1 MSNPTIT
8 ADDVLNLLISID
20 VTIDTWTKI
29 TPSTYIA
36 HSLSI
41 TTYQARKL
49 IKELKDRGLVQSA
62 MESCY
67 SDWDECNIIVR
78 GYVLTDKARH
88 LQKWHEAN
96 IKELRTMA
104 DCFRGLD
111 MDSAIK
117 AAEEAAERDKHHE

>member
-1 MSNPTIT
+1 MDKTTIT

-20 VTIDTWTKI
+20 VTIDKWTKI

-41 TTYQARKL
+41 TVHRARKL
-49 IKELKDRGLVQSA
+49 IKELKDRELVESA

-67 SDWDECNIIVR
+67 SDWCERYFIVR

-96 IKELRTMA
+96 IKELKA
-104 DCFRGLD
+104 IGECFD
-111 MDSAIK
+111 MDMGTSIEAAK
-117 AAEEAAERDKHHE
+117 AAAERDKSHA